1 MEDVASENNDWKTWR
16 DPWTTSFD
24 TNFLIGLWRE
34 PATGP
39 EARFL
44 ASKAHATLGIPWI
57 VKAEFL
63 AGAVVAGHALPRVAA
78 FLADYPVVWADE
90 DILMRYADS
99 TPDRDDWAFRSA
111 AMTCGSGAAAV
122 ARGLP
127 LLTRNVAELSR
138 IEGLRITDYA
148 SQRSTVR

>member
-1 MEDVASENNDWKTWR
+1 MDYLL
-16 DPWTTSFD
+16 D

-44 ASKAHATLGIPWI
+44 ASKADATLGIPWI

-90 DILMRYADS
+90 DILMRYAELY
-99 TPDRDDWAFRSA
+99 ARSRRL
-111 AMTCGSGAAAV
+111 GIQVGRNDLWIGAAAV

>member
-1 MEDVASENNDWKTWR
+1 VDYLL
-16 DPWTTSFD
+16 D

-44 ASKAHATLGIPWI
+44 AAKPDAALGIPWI

-90 DILMRYADS
+90 DILPQPTDSARATGLLSKLYSKVSACGRRIVGYA
-99 TPDRDDWAFRSA
+99 ANSA
-111 AMTCGSGAAAV
+111 AN
-122 ARGLP
+122 P
-127 LLTRNVAELSR
+127 PY
-138 IEGLRITDYA
+138 I
-148 SQRSTVR
+148 

>member
-1 MEDVASENNDWKTWR
+1 MDYLL
-16 DPWTTSFD
+16 D

-44 ASKAHATLGIPWI
+44 ATEPDATLGIPWI

-90 DILMRYADS
+90 DILMRYAELY
-99 TPDRDDWAFRSA
+99 ARSRRL
-111 AMTCGSGAAAV
+111 GFQVGRNDLWIGAAAV

-148 SQRSTVR
+148 G

>member
-1 MEDVASENNDWKTWR
+1 VDYLL
-16 DPWTTSFD
+16 D

-34 PATGP
+34 PTTGP
-39 EARFL
+39 EAHFL
-44 ASKAHATLGIPWI
+44 AANPDAALGIPWI

-90 DILMRYADS
+90 DILMHYA
-99 TPDRDDWAFRSA
+99 RLYARSRQL
-111 AMTCGSGAAAV
+111 GVRIGPNDLWIGAAAV

-127 LLTRNVAELSR
+127 LLTRNVGELSR
-138 IEGLRITDYA
+138 VEGLRIANYVGQG
-148 SQRSTVR
+148 SGGR

>member
-1 MEDVASENNDWKTWR
+1 MDYLL
-16 DPWTTSFD
+16 D

-44 ASKAHATLGIPWI
+44 AANPDAALGIPWI

-90 DILMRYADS
+90 DILMRYAQLY
-99 TPDRDDWAFRSA
+99 AGFRKLSA
-111 AMTCGSGAAAV
+111 KVSPNDLWIGAAAV

-127 LLTRNVAELSR
+127 LLTRNVADLSR
-138 IEGLRITDYA
+138 IEGLHIADY
-148 SQRSTVR
+148 TGPNHPPV